1 MITIDMDCQK
11 ENPDHMAKNYLTDE
25 HDVASGKPAFQV
37 LRIVFYFVSYCF
49 LLFLSYLTTY
59 FLPFFT

>member
-25 HDVASGKPAFQV
+25 HDVASCKPLFLV
-37 LRIVFYFVSYCF
+37 LRIASYFVS
-49 LLFLSYLTTY
+49 
-59 FLPFFT
+59 